1 MKDIKVVKEQIL
13 NLLSNVQKP
22 GMDKLIMYLV
32 ASDFFVAPASTKYHG
47 NYDGGLAEHSL
58 NVYELLK
65 EKNERFQLGLSEDTV
80 VVTALLHDFCKIN
93 FYNKQTCWKKNDS
106 NRWES
111 YEGYKVQDDFPVGHG
126 EKSVIMIQ
134 NFIRLT
140 KQEILLIRWHMGN
153 TEPKEMQMNLNNA
166 WELFPAAV
174 ALHTAD
180 MEASYLLEQ
189 HIEPG
194 QDSNQVKFSEVK

>member
-1 MKDIKVVKEQIL
+1 MKDIQEVKVKIIS
-13 NLLSNVQKP
+13 LLSSTARTGIERVIK
-22 GMDKLIMYLV
+22 YLEE
-32 ASDFFVAPASTKYHG
+32 SDFFVAPASTKYHG

-65 EKNERFQLGLSEDTV
+65 EKNERFNLGLLEDTV
-80 VVTALLHDFCKIN
+80 AVTALLHDFCKIN
-93 FYNKQTCWKKNDS
+93 FYNKQKCWRKNDS
-106 NRWES
+106 NRWED
-111 YEGYKVQDDFPVGHG
+111 YMGYKVQDDFPVGHG

-180 MEASYLLEQ
+180 MEASYLLEE
-189 HIEPG
+189 HIELG
-194 QDSNQVKFSEVK
+194 QDPNQMKIK